1 MYDVIG
7 IGRAVKDF
15 IVAVEKIPE
24 GDNGTSAL
32 FVSSQFGG
40 KVSTAMA
47 AVARQG
53 LSASMYGTIGKDA
66 RGETVK
72 EDFKWHGVDTSHL
85 YLVEGKDTPMCVAL
99 AETSTE
105 TRKFIGVPADV
116 PVLIPEK
123 LDLDYLKQARCIHLE
138 GGYPVAREA
147 AAFAKE
153 NGIISSVDAD
163 QYREELEQIEHLFD
177 LFITSEFYISKRMP
191 GVDPLEA
198 DRAIAKEKGCKV
210 VISTLGSRGL
220 VGIAD
225 GEEFSLPAFRGL
237 KIIDTTGA
245 GDVFH
250 GAFISAYLLGYSPKE
265 AARYASAASYIKCTR
280 VGGRAG
286 IPSRAQVERF
296 LKDGVLINEEEL
308 DERVKHYE
316 KLVM

>member
-24 GDNGTSAL
+24 GDNGTGAL
-32 FVSSQFGG
+32 FVSAQFGG
-40 KVSTAMA
+40 KVSTAVA
-47 AVARQG
+47 AAARQG

-66 RGETVK
+66 KGEMVK
-72 EDFKWHGVDTSHL
+72 EDFEWHGVDTSHL
-85 YLVEGKDTPMCVAL
+85 YLIEGKDTPLCIAL
-99 AETSTE
+99 AEASTQ
-105 TRKFIGVPADV
+105 TRKFIGTPADV
-116 PVLIPEK
+116 PVLIPDK

-138 GGYPVAREA
+138 GGYPVAKEA
-147 AAFAKE
+147 AAFAKAK
-153 NGIISSVDAD
+153 GILSSVDAD
-163 QYREELEQIEHLFD
+163 QYHEELEEIEDLFD
-177 LFITSEFYISKRMP
+177 LFITSEYYAERRIP
-191 GVDPLEA
+191 GADPIEVD
-198 DRAIAKEKGCKV
+198 RTIAKEKGCKV
-210 VISTLGSRGL
+210 VITTLGSRGL

-225 GEEFSLPAFRGL
+225 GEEFSLPAFKGL

-250 GAFISAYLLGYSPKE
+250 GAFISAYLLGYSAKE

-286 IPSRAQVERF
+286 IPTRAQVERF
-296 LKDGVLINEEEL
+296 LKDGVLIDEEEL
-308 DERVKHYE
+308 DARVKHYE